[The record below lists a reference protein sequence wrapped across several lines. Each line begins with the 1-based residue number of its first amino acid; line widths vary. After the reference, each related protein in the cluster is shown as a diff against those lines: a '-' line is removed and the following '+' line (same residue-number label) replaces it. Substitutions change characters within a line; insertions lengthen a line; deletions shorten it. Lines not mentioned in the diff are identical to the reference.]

1 MIEQNA
7 NPTNENQPFEKRL
20 ERALA
25 DEQMHSA
32 LERFAPSWQASRKTV
47 FDYEEDAYGP
57 DYSFTR
63 MRAMLR
69 EAKDYAIEHQPELLA
84 QFKSNAEAA
93 GAIVYQAQTAED
105 ANQYIY
111 ELCRRKGIDL
121 VVKSKTMVSEETELN
136 HYLEARNIQAVETD
150 LGEWVAQL
158 AHERPSHM
166 VMPIIHKTRQQVGTL
181 LTEATGREISRENIA
196 EQVAVIRVEHRKSF
210 LNAGMGI
217 SGANALIAESGT
229 VMMLTN
235 EGNGRLVTS
244 LPPVHVVM
252 AGYDKLIGTI
262 AEAITQ
268 LRLLARSATAQ
279 HITSYTTFITGPATP
294 EKEMHIV
301 LVDNGR
307 SEMRADPRFKEAL
320 RCIRCAAC
328 ANICP
333 PYQQVGGHAFGHIY
347 SGAIGLVVTPFH
359 HGIDAGAGP
368 QSLCVSC
375 NACETVCPVEIPL
388 PSLILDVRRRTVE
401 AKGLPWL
408 KKLIFGTMARPR
420 LFDVAIRFASIAQF
434 PITRGSSYVRAR
446 KLGIVGK
453 LPGMH
458 SLAKL
463 TRWRSLPAF
472 ASVPLRDRVMKQ
484 VVAGETTSEAVT
496 VTEGAGRPLALMRLA
511 NAAAQLLYGSGKT
524 KGEGSPLQG
533 AIMVCYFAGCMTDR
547 LYPEMG
553 EAVIKVLQ
561 ACGVQVTYPPKQNC
575 CGLPALNSGDRPDG
589 AAMARQTI
597 TILEQA
603 LKETNADYILSA
615 STSCVVTIVQDYMK
629 LFEDLQQSGWLQR
642 ARALSERVVDFTSF
656 MDRVLLAGDKNDDAQ
671 VNDPRVTG
679 GVTGRLHVE
688 ATLAV
693 ARFPADRLV
702 GTVNSADVTVTYH
715 DSCQSCN
722 CLGLRLEARH
732 IIQNMLGLELRE
744 MPQSDVCCGFGGSTS
759 LEHGEVAERLLE
771 NKLNNAESTGAMV
784 LVADNPGCLMHL
796 RGGVDATGR
805 KMRVL
810 HLAELIAER
819 IS

>member
-1 MIEQNA
+1 VNEVPIQQGESVKNSVEA
-7 NPTNENQPFEKRL
+7 NHINGHQDFEARL

-25 DEQMHSA
+25 DEQMHAA
-32 LERFAPSWQASRKTV
+32 LERFAPSWRTSRKTV
-47 FDYEEDAYGP
+47 FDFEENEYGP
-57 DYSFTR
+57 DYSFEH
-63 MRAMLR
+63 MRSLLR
-69 EAKDYAIEHQPELLA
+69 QAKDYAIEHQPELLA
-84 QFKSNAEAA
+84 QFKAHAHAA
-93 GAIVYQAQTAED
+93 GAIIYEARTAED
-105 ANQYIY
+105 ANRYIY
-111 ELCRRKGIDL
+111 ELCRRKDINL

-136 HYLEARNIQAVETD
+136 HYLEACNIQAIETD

-181 LTEATGREISRENIA
+181 LTEAAGREISHENIV

-217 SGANALIAESGT
+217 SGTNALIAESGT

-252 AGYDKLIGTI
+252 AGYDKLIGTF
-262 AEAITQ
+262 AEAMTQ

-294 EKEMHIV
+294 GKEMYIV

-307 SEMRADPRFKEAL
+307 SEMRADPRFKDAL

-359 HGIDAGAGP
+359 HGIEAGAGP

-388 PSLILDVRRRTVE
+388 PGLILDVRRHAVE

-408 KKLIFGTMARPR
+408 KRLIFGTMTHPR
-420 LFDVAIRFASIAQF
+420 LFDFALRFASIAQF
-434 PITRGSSYVRAR
+434 PVTRGSSYMRTRYLDIA
-446 KLGIVGK
+446 GK
-453 LPGMH
+453 LPGMR

-463 TRWRSLPAF
+463 THWRSLPAL
-472 ASVPLRDRVMKQ
+472 ASKPLRDRAGKQ
-484 VVAGETTSEAVT
+484 LAVRDTTSHGETKPGVIT
-496 VTEGAGRPLALMRLA
+496 
-511 NAAAQLLYGSGKT
+511 
-524 KGEGSPLQG
+524 
-533 AIMVCYFAGCMTDR
+533 VCYFAGCMTDR

-553 EAVIKVLQ
+553 VAVIKVLR
-561 ACGVQVTYPPKQNC
+561 ACGVEVTFPRKQNC

-597 TILEQA
+597 TMLEQA
-603 LKETNADYILSA
+603 LQETRADYILSA

-629 LFEDLQQSGWLQR
+629 LFEDLQQLGWLQR
-642 ARALSERVVDFTSF
+642 AQALAEQVVDFTSF
-656 MDRVLLAGDKNDDAQ
+656 LDRVLLGDGTKLAIGKSDGKGAQ
-671 VNDPRVTG
+671 VIC
-679 GVTGRLHVE
+679 
-688 ATLAV
+688 
-693 ARFPADRLV
+693 
-702 GTVNSADVTVTYH
+702 TYH

-722 CLGLRLEARH
+722 CLGLRSEARH
-732 IIQNMLGLELRE
+732 IIQDVLGLELRE

-759 LEHGEVAERLLE
+759 LEHGEVAERLLN
-771 NKLNNAESTGAMV
+771 NKLNNAESTGATV
-784 LVADNPGCLMHL
+784 LIADNPGCLMHL
-796 RGGVDATGR
+796 RGGVDASGR
-805 KMRVL
+805 RMRVL
-810 HLAELIAER
+810 HLAELMAER
-819 IS
+819 LE

>member
-1 MIEQNA
+1 MPIQQRESVKNSVEA
-7 NPTNENQPFEKRL
+7 NHINEHQAFEARL
-20 ERALA
+20 QDALA
-25 DEQMHSA
+25 DEQMHAA
-32 LERFAPSWQASRKTV
+32 LERFAPAWRTSRKTV
-47 FDYEEDAYGP
+47 FDFEENEYGP
-57 DYSFTR
+57 DYSFEH
-63 MRAMLR
+63 MRSLLR
-69 EAKDYAIEHQPELLA
+69 QAKDYAIEHQPELLD
-84 QFKSNAEAA
+84 QFKAHAQAA
-93 GAIVYQAQTAED
+93 GAIVYEARTAED
-105 ANQYIY
+105 ANRYIY
-111 ELCRRKGIDL
+111 ELCRRKGINL

-136 HYLEARNIQAVETD
+136 HYLEARNIQAIETD

-181 LTEATGREISRENIA
+181 LTEAAGREISRENIA

-252 AGYDKLIGTI
+252 AGYDKLIGTF
-262 AEAITQ
+262 AEAMTQ

-294 EKEMHIV
+294 GKEMHIV

-307 SEMRADPRFKEAL
+307 SEMRADPRFKDAL

-359 HGIDAGAGP
+359 HGIEAGAGP

-388 PSLILDVRRRTVE
+388 PGLILDVRRRAVE

-408 KKLIFGTMARPR
+408 KQLIFGTMTHPR
-420 LFDVAIRFASIAQF
+420 LFDFALRFASIAQF
-434 PITRGSSYVRAR
+434 PVTRGRSYVRAR
-446 KLGIVGK
+446 YLGIAGK
-453 LPGMH
+453 LPGTR
-458 SLAKL
+458 SLARL
-463 TRWRSLPAF
+463 THWRSLPAF
-472 ASVPLRDRVMKQ
+472 ATKPLRDRVGKQ
-484 VVAGETTSEAVT
+484 IAMRDTTS
-496 VTEGAGRPLALMRLA
+496 
-511 NAAAQLLYGSGKT
+511 Q
-524 KGEGSPLQG
+524 GEKKPGV
-533 AIMVCYFAGCMTDR
+533 ITVCYFAGCMTDR

-553 EAVIKVLQ
+553 QAVMKVLK
-561 ACGVQVTYPPKQNC
+561 ACGVEVTFPRKQNC

-597 TILEQA
+597 TMLEQA
-603 LKETNADYILSA
+603 LQETRADYILSA
-615 STSCVVTIVQDYMK
+615 STSCVVTIVHDYMK
-629 LFEDLQQSGWLQR
+629 LFEDLQQLGWLRR
-642 ARALSERVVDFTSF
+642 AQALAEKVMDFTSF
-656 MDRVLLAGDKNDDAQ
+656 LDRVLL
-671 VNDPRVTG
+671 G
-679 GVTGRLHVE
+679 G
-688 ATLAV
+688 
-693 ARFPADRLV
+693 
-702 GTVNSADVTVTYH
+702 GTKLTVRESDEVICTYH

-722 CLGLRLEARH
+722 CLGLRSEARH
-732 IIQNMLGLELRE
+732 IIRDVLGLELRE
-744 MPQSDVCCGFGGSTS
+744 MPQSDVCCGFGGTTS
-759 LEHGEVAERLLE
+759 LEHGEVAERLLN
-771 NKLNNAESTGAMV
+771 NKLNNAEGTGATV

-796 RGGVDATGR
+796 RGGVDASGR

-810 HLAELIAER
+810 HLAELMAER
-819 IS
+819 LE

>member
-1 MIEQNA
+1 VNEVPIQQRESVKNSVEA
-7 NPTNENQPFEKRL
+7 NHINEHQDFEARL

-25 DEQMHSA
+25 DEQMHAA
-32 LERFAPSWQASRKTV
+32 LERFAPSWRTSRKTV
-47 FDYEEDAYGP
+47 FDFEENEYGP
-57 DYSFTR
+57 GYSFEH
-63 MRAMLR
+63 MRSLLR
-69 EAKDYAIEHQPELLA
+69 QAKDYAIEHQSELLA
-84 QFKSNAEAA
+84 QFKAHAQAA
-93 GAIVYQAQTAED
+93 GTIIYEARTAQE
-105 ANQYIY
+105 ANSYIY
-111 ELCRRKGIDL
+111 ELCQSKGINL

-136 HYLEARNIQAVETD
+136 HYLEARNIQAIETD

-181 LTEATGREISRENIA
+181 LTEAAGREISRENIA

-252 AGYDKLIGTI
+252 AGYDKLIGTF
-262 AEAITQ
+262 AEAMTQ

-279 HITSYTTFITGPATP
+279 HITSYTTFITGPSIP
-294 EKEMHIV
+294 GKEMHIV

-307 SEMRADPRFKEAL
+307 SEMRADPRFKDAL

-333 PYQQVGGHAFGHIY
+333 PYQQVGGHAFGYIY

-388 PSLILDVRRRTVE
+388 PGLILDVRRRAVE

-408 KKLIFGTMARPR
+408 KQLIFGTMTHPR
-420 LFDVAIRFASIAQF
+420 LFDLALRFASIAQF
-434 PITRGSSYVRAR
+434 PVTRGSSYVRTR
-446 KLGIVGK
+446 YLGIAGK
-453 LPGMH
+453 LPAMR

-463 TRWRSLPAF
+463 TRWRSFPAF
-472 ASVPLRDRVMKQ
+472 ATKPLRDRVGKQ
-484 VVAGETTSEAVT
+484 IAVRDTTSQGETKP
-496 VTEGAGRPLALMRLA
+496 G
-511 NAAAQLLYGSGKT
+511 
-524 KGEGSPLQG
+524 
-533 AIMVCYFAGCMTDR
+533 IMTVCYFAGCMTDR

-553 EAVIKVLQ
+553 AAVIKVLK
-561 ACGVQVTYPPKQNC
+561 ACGVEVTFPRKQNC

-597 TILEQA
+597 TMLEQA
-603 LKETNADYILSA
+603 LQETRAEYILSA
-615 STSCVVTIVQDYMK
+615 STSCVVMIVQDYMK
-629 LFEDLQQSGWLQR
+629 LFEDLQQLGWLRR
-642 ARALSERVVDFTSF
+642 AQALAEKVVDFTSF
-656 MDRVLLAGDKNDDAQ
+656 MHDVLLADGMK
-671 VNDPRVTG
+671 
-679 GVTGRLHVE
+679 
-688 ATLAV
+688 LAV
-693 ARFPADRLV
+693 RKSDGKDDQV
-702 GTVNSADVTVTYH
+702 ICTYH

-722 CLGLRLEARH
+722 CLGLRSEARH
-732 IIQNMLGLELRE
+732 IIQDVLGLELRE

-759 LEHGEVAERLLE
+759 LEHGEVAERLLN
-771 NKLNNAESTGAMV
+771 NKLNNAESTGATV
-784 LVADNPGCLMHL
+784 LIADNPGCLMHL
-796 RGGVDATGR
+796 RGGVDAGGR

-819 IS
+819 LE

>member
-1 MIEQNA
+1 MMIEHHPD
-7 NPTNENQPFEKRL
+7 PTSENQPFEKRL
-20 ERALA
+20 ESALA

-32 LERFAPSWQASRKTV
+32 LERFAPSWRESRKTV
-47 FDYEEDAYGP
+47 FDYEEDTYGP
-57 DYSFTR
+57 GYSFTH
-63 MRAMLR
+63 MRALLH
-69 EAKDYAIEHQPELLA
+69 ESKDYAIEHQPELLA
-84 QFKSNAEAA
+84 LFKSNAEAA
-93 GAIVYQAQTAED
+93 GDIVYQARTAED
-105 ANQYIY
+105 ANRYIY

-181 LTEATGREISRENIA
+181 LEEATGREISHENIA

-217 SGANALIAESGT
+217 SGANALIAESGS

-244 LPPVHVVM
+244 LPRVHVVM
-252 AGYDKLIGTI
+252 AGYDKLIGTF

-333 PYQQVGGHAFGHIY
+333 PYQQVGGHAFGYIY

-359 HGIDAGAGP
+359 HGIDADAGP

-388 PSLILDVRRRTVE
+388 PGLILDVRRRTVE

-408 KKLIFGTMARPR
+408 KKVIFGTMARPR
-420 LFDVAIRFASIAQF
+420 LFDVAVRFASIAQF
-434 PITRGSSYVRAR
+434 PLTRGSSYIRTR
-446 KLGIVGK
+446 KLGVLGT
-453 LPGMH
+453 LPGMR

-463 TRWRSLPAF
+463 AHWRSLPAF
-472 ASVPLRDRVMKQ
+472 ARKPLRDRVKKQ
-484 VVAGETTSEAVT
+484 VVAGETTNEALT
-496 VTEGAGRPLALMRLA
+496 MIGGAGRP
-511 NAAAQLLYGSGKT
+511 Q
-524 KGEGSPLQG
+524 GSPLHN
-533 AIMVCYFAGCMTDR
+533 ALTVCYFAGCMTDR

-553 EAVIKVLQ
+553 EAVMKVLK
-561 ACGVQVTYPPKQNC
+561 ACGVQVTYPLKQNC

-603 LKETNADYILSA
+603 LKESKADYILSA

-629 LFEDLQQSGWLQR
+629 LFEDLQQFGWLQR
-642 ARALSERVVDFTSF
+642 ALALSEKVMDFTSF
-656 MDRVLLAGDKNDDAQ
+656 MDRELLAGDMNDDEK
-671 VNDPRVTG
+671 VTERITRQPL
-679 GVTGRLHVE
+679 TGRPQGSPLHVTRS
-688 ATLAV
+688 AIVRPT
-693 ARFPADRLV
+693 
-702 GTVNSADVTVTYH
+702 ADVPTDEIVTYH

-722 CLGLRLEARH
+722 CLGLRPEARQ
-732 IIQNMLGLELRE
+732 IIQDVLGLELRE

-771 NKLNNAESTGAMV
+771 NKLNNAESTGATV

-796 RGGVDATGR
+796 RGGVDASGR